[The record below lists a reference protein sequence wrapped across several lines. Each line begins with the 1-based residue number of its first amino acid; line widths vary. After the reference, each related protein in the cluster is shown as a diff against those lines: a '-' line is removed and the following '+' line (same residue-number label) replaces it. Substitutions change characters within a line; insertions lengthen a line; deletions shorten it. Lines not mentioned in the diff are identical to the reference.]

1 MSTKSKRIFKR
12 TTIRKVGG
20 DEFVDPPKGYKGAN
34 RWTNWHRVRAE
45 FGSGYGTFLLD
56 ELQEKRDNIEACIVV
71 VTGGGGKGKTYFTLR
86 LAEILDP
93 KFDVDVQV
101 PFGPDEFMELI
112 GPDSPLGIGRVIVV
126 DESQFAI
133 SSRDWYA
140 DIQKDLMKQLEA
152 IRSKGFIIF
161 IVCLSEATLDV
172 IARSWVITH
181 KIHLMKR
188 GRARVYSY
196 QTGPFS
202 TKPYPRTISKDEKMT
217 LPGAEY
223 CEHSSCLKC
232 PYSGVAQP
240 QWKLRN
246 RWEELNTP
254 LCQTIRALYERKKK
268 FFLTEMAEIAN
279 EKRREAQMKKTQLS
293 DIVATLK
300 EHTTMLRKTKRN
312 RIDINSAS
320 AIIRQFLGSGIPD
333 NFVKKACRELD
344 VDTDT
349 MDTVQMLNYL
359 VKPKEK

>member
-1 MSTKSKRIFKR
+1 MSKPKKIFKR
-12 TTIRKVGG
+12 NTERQVGG
-20 DEFVDPPKGYKGAN
+20 DQFVDPPKGYKGAN
-34 RWTNWHRVRAE
+34 RWTNWHGFRAE
-45 FGSGYGTFLLD
+45 FGSGYGTSLLD

-112 GPDSPLGIGRVIVV
+112 SPDSPLGIGRVIVV

-161 IVCLSEATLDV
+161 IVALSEATLDV
-172 IARSWVITH
+172 IARSYVITH

-188 GRARVYSY
+188 GRARVYTY
-196 QTGPFS
+196 QMGPFS
-202 TKPYPRTISKDEKMT
+202 KAPYPKTISRDEKMC

-240 QWKLRN
+240 QWKHRN
-246 RWEELNTP
+246 RWEEENMP
-254 LCQTIRALYERKKK
+254 LCQTIRARYERKKK

-279 EKRREAQMKKTQLS
+279 EKRKEAQMKKTQLS
-293 DIVATLK
+293 DIVAILR
-300 EHTTMLRKTKRN
+300 EHVAMLRKTKRN
-312 RIDINSAS
+312 RIDLSSAT

-344 VDTDT
+344 VDDET
-349 MDTVQMLNYL
+349 MGRVQMLNYS
-359 VKPKEK
+359 VKPIEK

>member
-1 MSTKSKRIFKR
+1 MSIKQKRIFKR
-12 TTIRKVGG
+12 NTVRKVGG
-20 DEFVDPPKGYKGAN
+20 DQFVDPPKGYKGAN
-34 RWTNWHRVRAE
+34 RWVDWRGFRCE

-71 VTGGGGKGKTYFTLR
+71 VTGTGGKGKTYFTLR

-112 GPDSPLGIGRVIVV
+112 SPDSPLGIGRVIVV

-161 IVCLSEATLDV
+161 IVALSEKTLDV
-172 IARSWVITH
+172 IARSYVITH

-196 QTGPFS
+196 QMGPFS
-202 TKPYPRTISKDEKMT
+202 AKPYPKTISKDEKMA
-217 LPGAEY
+217 LPGAED
-223 CEHSSCLKC
+223 CEHSTCLTC
-232 PYSGVAQP
+232 PYSGITQSI
-240 QWKLRN
+240 WKLRN
-246 RWEELNTP
+246 RWEELNIP
-254 LCQTIRALYERKKK
+254 LCQTVRSRYERKKK
-268 FFLTEMAEIAN
+268 FFLTEMTELAN
-279 EKRREAQMKKTQLS
+279 EKRRESQLKKTQLS
-293 DIVATLK
+293 DVIITLR
-300 EHTTMLRKTKRN
+300 EHATMLRKTKRN
-312 RIDINSAS
+312 RIDINSATG
-320 AIIRQFLGSGIPD
+320 IIRQFLGSGISD

-344 VDTDT
+344 VEPDI
-349 MDTVQMLNYL
+349 MDSVQMLNYS
-359 VKPKEK
+359 VKQKEK